1 MEEREDIDQDDGSES
16 LTKWISNL
24 QEKALREEIKTER
37 YGITKSERAKLKK
50 LLGYRGGEKKYEESG
65 WYTREALRLEKSGSK
80 DEEENNERTPGFGE
94 LPTIFTRVRHE
105 TRET

>member
-1 MEEREDIDQDDGSES
+1 MMEREDIDDGSGS
-16 LTKWISNL
+16 LAKRVSNL

-37 YGITKSERAKLKK
+37 YGITNSERAKLKK
-50 LLGYRGGEKKYEESG
+50 LLGYRGGEKKYERSG
-65 WYTREALRLEKSGSK
+65 WYTREALGLEKSGSK

-94 LPTIFTRVRHE
+94 LPTIFTQVRYE